1 MLFCEN
7 LDIQGPLFL
16 FSKQHHFQHLF
27 EAVFFLAYYVI
38 FKAEM
43 QKFFSFEK
51 DRAYCLLP
59 PPPPPPLPS
68 CFCHACYN
76 TVSGFGA

>member
-1 MLFCEN
+1 MLFWEN

-43 QKFFSFEK
+43 QKCFSLE
-51 DRAYCLLP
+51 RQGLLP
-59 PPPPPPLPS
+59 ATSPLPPLPS

-76 TVSGFGA
+76 TVSGFGT